1 MTPYAPGFA
10 QTRRTV
16 LAAMAAAAVAGGAQ
30 AAARPRIITLLGD
43 SITAGYG
50 LRAADALPA
59 RLQDSLRNRGLNVV
73 VRAAGVSG
81 DTSTDALARVDFSVQ
96 NDTDLCLVELGGN
109 DLLQGVDPG
118 QTRASLLGIVR
129 RLKARRIP
137 VMLAGMMA
145 PPMISAAYAREF
157 DAVFGAVA
165 KTQHVPLYPFLLAGV
180 AGVAGLNQKDRIHP
194 NPAGVKIIADR
205 LAPAVAKALGGR
217 S

>member
-145 PPMISAAYAREF
+145 PPMICAAYAREF